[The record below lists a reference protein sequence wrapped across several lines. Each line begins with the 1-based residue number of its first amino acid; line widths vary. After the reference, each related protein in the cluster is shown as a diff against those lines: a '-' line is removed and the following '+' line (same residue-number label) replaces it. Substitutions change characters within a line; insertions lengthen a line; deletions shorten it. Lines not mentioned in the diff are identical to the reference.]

1 MTVAQTN
8 WLTDR
13 DRGRLIQ
20 CLGMIGSAH
29 DGEALNAARL
39 ANQSVQSTGLTW
51 PDVINPPSSPPSHP
65 TRPRYSYVPRDWP
78 TRWRWLACACLDSG
92 RVLHRDDRRFLQGI
106 VRRVCTPSADQLG
119 ALRAIAADVL
129 VMAEAA

>member
-1 MTVAQTN
+1 MSDAQST
-8 WLTDR
+8 WLTDF
-13 DRGRLIQ
+13 DRQMVIR
-20 CLGMIGSAH
+20 CLGMTGSTF
-29 DGEALNAARL
+29 DGEALNAIRT
-39 ANQSVQSTGLTW
+39 ANRKIRAAGLVW
-51 PDVINPPSSPPSHP
+51 MDVINPPSQPP
-65 TRPRYSYVPRDWP
+65 PRTLQNPYRYVPRDWP

-92 RVLHRDDRRFLQGI
+92 KVVRRDDRRFLQGI